1 MLRNGEARAVGV
13 YGARRKGR
21 SRSSGLGRRPARPA
35 PTFPAPSG
43 RILPGAPRHVAIRLR
58 SPLIFHAAPFQV
70 VQGNP
75 VRQTRRFCRPALTP
89 VAQRSGVAVT
99 AALIRIST
107 DIEINGNEQ
116 PEAISVAGKD
126 IRCPSQ
132 VTPPASFV
140 ASCVGGTVTFR
151 SELSA
156 SPRPARSGSPARR
169 WLTVDRN
176 PNAWKACSDG

>member
-1 MLRNGEARAVGV
+1 MLRNGQARAVD
-13 YGARRKGR
+13 ARRGER
-21 SRSSGLGRRPARPA
+21 PLAQIESRCPPVRPALA
-35 PTFPAPSG
+35 FPAPSG
-43 RILPGAPRHVAIRLR
+43 RICMPQASRHIAIRLR
-58 SPLIFHAAPFQV
+58 SPPIFHAAPFQV

-75 VRQTRRFCRPALTP
+75 LRPTRRLCRPALTP
-89 VAQRSGVAVT
+89 CR
-99 AALIRIST
+99 AAFRRGGCRRLLIRIST
-107 DIEINGNEQ
+107 DSEINGNEQ
-116 PEAISVAGKD
+116 PEGISVAGKD

-132 VTPPASFV
+132 VTSPASFV